1 MFKDSHVLLVLLFF
15 FLSLSINQQWA
26 HSYDFAPKETR
37 VIDRTE
43 LHQIL
48 QEINDLDLLLL
59 YAKLYSIEARSV

>member
-1 MFKDSHVLLVLLFF
+1 MFPDAYVLLVLLFF
-15 FLSLSINQQWA
+15 FSLSINQQWV
-26 HSYDFAPKETR
+26 HSYAFAPKETR